1 MGISEKKLELFDAH
15 LSHKGLQHLVDVAA
29 SLLGNPIFMADMGM
43 VVICK
48 SSDMGEGPDD
58 FSAENDFDRQMGLV
72 NMAAQAGALEKIYHR
87 DQPIIG
93 EFEGHPRYLAA
104 RVRDGRQLLGHVV
117 VTEAKRPFE
126 ADDEELLPVVC
137 QTLAYEL
144 RRTRYDSPLSDGCKQ
159 VLNRL
164 IADEM
169 RDEEEARRR
178 MASFGCELPQTVR
191 LLVLRQV
198 NPEKAISQ
206 SYLSSHLDRA
216 FPGSASTFREGECV
230 QVIDGAISLAR
241 VAERLRATAYLG
253 GVVVGCSR
261 AFKLVTLLGS
271 AWRQA
276 DAAIRITGEAE
287 PGAII
292 PYDSV
297 ALQHLLELATTSN
310 VEKRASFA
318 SRELELLDQLDA
330 LDGTNYVETLAA
342 YLNCGRNVASAAKAL
357 HMHKNSLYY
366 RVQRI
371 EETVGVDLSDEH
383 TCFSLQLALALRGLG
398 PKPADL

>member
-29 SLLGNPIFMADMGM
+29 SILGNPIFMADMGM

-144 RRTRYDSPLSDGCKQ
+144 RRTRYDSPLSDG
-159 VLNRL
+159 
-164 IADEM
+164 
-169 RDEEEARRR
+169 
-178 MASFGCELPQTVR
+178 
-191 LLVLRQV
+191 
-198 NPEKAISQ
+198 
-206 SYLSSHLDRA
+206 
-216 FPGSASTFREGECV
+216 
-230 QVIDGAISLAR
+230 
-241 VAERLRATAYLG
+241 
-253 GVVVGCSR
+253 
-261 AFKLVTLLGS
+261 
-271 AWRQA
+271 
-276 DAAIRITGEAE
+276 
-287 PGAII
+287 
-292 PYDSV
+292 
-297 ALQHLLELATTSN
+297 
-310 VEKRASFA
+310 
-318 SRELELLDQLDA
+318 
-330 LDGTNYVETLAA
+330 
-342 YLNCGRNVASAAKAL
+342 
-357 HMHKNSLYY
+357 
-366 RVQRI
+366 
-371 EETVGVDLSDEH
+371 
-383 TCFSLQLALALRGLG
+383 
-398 PKPADL
+398 

>member
-1 MGISEKKLELFDAH
+1 MDISEKKLELFDAH
-15 LSHKGLQHLVDVAA
+15 LSHKGLQHLFDVAA

-48 SSDMGEGPDD
+48 SSDIGEGPDD
-58 FSAENDFDRQMGLV
+58 FSAENDFERQMGLV
-72 NMAAQAGALEKIYHR
+72 NMATQAGALEKVYRR
-87 DQPIIG
+87 DQPIVG

-126 ADDEELLPVVC
+126 ADDEDLLPVVC

-198 NPEKAISQ
+198 NPDKAISQ
-206 SYLSSHLDRA
+206 SYLSSQLDRA

-230 QVIDGAISLAR
+230 QVIDGAIALAR

-261 AFKLVTLLGS
+261 AFELVTLLGS

-297 ALQHLLELATTSN
+297 APQHLLELATAPN
-310 VEKRASFA
+310 VENRASFI
-318 SRELELLDQLDA
+318 SHELELLDQLDVLA
-330 LDGTNYVETLAA
+330 GTNYVETLAA

>member
-1 MGISEKKLELFDAH
+1 MDISEKKLELFDAH

-29 SLLGNPIFMADMGM
+29 SLLGNPICMADMGM

-72 NMAAQAGALEKIYHR
+72 NMAAQAGALERIYHR

-104 RVRDGRQLLGHVV
+104 RVRDGRQILGHVV

-144 RRTRYDSPLSDGCKQ
+144 RKTRYDSPLSDGCKQ
-159 VLNRL
+159 VLDRL
-164 IADEM
+164 IADGM
-169 RDEEEARRR
+169 SDEGEARRR

-191 LLVLRQV
+191 LLALRQT
-198 NPEKAISQ
+198 NSEKAISQ
-206 SYLSSHLDRA
+206 SYLSSQLDRA
-216 FPGSASTFREGECV
+216 FPGSVSTFREGECV
-230 QVIDGAISLAR
+230 QVIDGAIPLAR
-241 VAERLRATAYLG
+241 VAEQLRASVYLG

-261 AFKLVTLLGS
+261 PFKLVTLLGS

-276 DAAIRITGEAE
+276 DAAIRIAGEAE
-287 PGAII
+287 PGVIVSH
-292 PYDSV
+292 DSV
-297 ALQHLLELATTSN
+297 ALQHLLELATTPN
-310 VEKRASFA
+310 AERRASFV
-318 SRELELLDQLDA
+318 SYELELLDQLDA
-330 LDGTNYVETLAA
+330 LDGTNHVETLAA
-342 YLNCGRNVASAAKAL
+342 YLNCGRNVASAAKRL

-366 RVQRI
+366 RIQRI
-371 EETVGVDLSDEH
+371 EEAAGVDLSDEH

-398 PKPADL
+398 PRPADL